1 MTMHSPEPTTGSP
14 INLTASQNEI
24 NTNIIINGV
33 TKENNQTQ
41 YYISGIQRDN
51 MHVLSQIS
59 DPTASQL
66 VRNVPSCSCAIK
78 QMTKDVNSSISE
90 DDIPWTKD
98 TRLCIGKKYRPYEI
112 GAYSCKT
119 YPDDKSCR
127 HNPFMKEIIRMERN
141 KREKEKRK
149 GEKETAESV
158 EVVEKEIQ
166 AATKIEEKKKDKFT
180 PNRDYPAY
188 DDPWNILR
196 TVPSKIIE
204 TDYEKTLKLTSPALP
219 VTSSPLNM
227 QKREKDISFLQELK
241 KVEDNILDKK
251 NNEEMSG
258 ISLELSKKLKEKSTR
273 KGELKNME
281 KKKKWIP
288 SKKVTVNKNS
298 SSKISKSICRTKEKQ
313 RTKLS
318 LLFHKPVKQ
327 SNKVDNLSKYG
338 FMKKDK
344 KNVMNETKQLDNRKQ
359 EMARLKNMFKS
370 FAILDD
376 IQPAILPEELL
387 ATSRHDP
394 IKIIVD
400 SSVEEEES
408 HVISKES
415 CGWRTKSEQELPAKK
430 TLTYLCEPDYPLET
444 IAVRPGGRPCQ
455 CRENR
460 NKKKIL
466 MYNVSGL
473 VEKKK
478 DGRGTR
484 KMKMEEENRII
495 DGVLYF
501 TPPVSP
507 RRSDEYIPEYDLL
520 ESPYDMCIND
530 VTNERLKLIERYSG
544 PKSLVEKIQKKSKS
558 CNCSNGIKEENHF
571 IDQKKNIAE
580 TRRKLIESKLPE
592 ERWKIAL
599 KDAALMDYFT
609 QHKNNAPCWTPCKKF
624 ARNARLAKKTLIF
637 NYI

>member
-1 MTMHSPEPTTGSP
+1 MTMRSPEPTIGSP
-14 INLTASQNEI
+14 INLTASQNE
-24 NTNIIINGV
+24 TNIIINGV
-33 TKENNQTQ
+33 TKENDQIQ
-41 YYISGIQRDN
+41 YYISGVQKDN
-51 MHVLSQIS
+51 MHVSSRIS
-59 DPTASQL
+59 DEYPIAPKL
-66 VRNVPSCSCAIK
+66 VRNVPPCSCAIK
-78 QMTKDVNSSISE
+78 QMSKDVNSSISE

-98 TRLCIGKKYRPYEI
+98 TKLCIGKKYRPDEI

-127 HNPFMKEIIRMERN
+127 HNPFMKEIIRMERD
-141 KREKEKRK
+141 KREEEKREEEKEK
-149 GEKETAESV
+149 TESV

-166 AATKIEEKKKDKFT
+166 AATRIIKKKKDKFT

-196 TVPSKIIE
+196 TAPSKIIE
-204 TDYEKTLKLTSPALP
+204 TDYEKTLKLTSPSLP
-219 VTSSPLNM
+219 VTSSSLNM

-241 KVEDNILDKK
+241 KVENNILHKE
-251 NNEEMSG
+251 NNEKMSE
-258 ISLELSKKLKEKSTR
+258 ISLELSKKLKKKNTR
-273 KGELKNME
+273 KRE
-281 KKKKWIP
+281 KEWIP
-288 SKKVTVNKNS
+288 SKKTVNKNS
-298 SSKISKSICRTKEKQ
+298 SNFSSKISESICRTKKQQ
-313 RTKLS
+313 RTKLPLS
-318 LLFHKPVKQ
+318 FHKPIKR
-327 SNKVDNLSKYG
+327 SNRVDKLSKYG
-338 FMKKDK
+338 FIKKDK
-344 KNVMNETKQLDNRKQ
+344 QNVMDEVKQFDTRKQ
-359 EMARLKNMFKS
+359 EMARLKNIFKS
-370 FAILDD
+370 FSILDD
-376 IQPAILPEELL
+376 IQPVILPEELL
-387 ATSRHDP
+387 ATSSRHNP
-394 IKIIVD
+394 KEIIVD
-400 SSVEEEES
+400 SSIDEEES
-408 HVISKES
+408 HAINKEP
-415 CGWRTKSEQELPAKK
+415 CGWRTKSEQELLAKK

-478 DGRGTR
+478 DGRETR
-484 KMKMEEENRII
+484 KTKMEKENRII
-495 DGVLYF
+495 DGVIYF

-530 VTNERLKLIERYSG
+530 VTDEKLNLIERYSG
-544 PKSLVEKIQKKSKS
+544 PKSLIENIQKKSKS
-558 CNCSNGIKEENHF
+558 CNCSNGTKKENHL

-609 QHKNNAPCWTPCKKF
+609 QHKTNAPCWTSCKKF
-624 ARNARLAKKTLIF
+624 ARNARLAKKISNTI
-637 NYI
+637 

>member
-1 MTMHSPEPTTGSP
+1 MTMHSPEPTTGPP

-24 NTNIIINGV
+24 KTNIIINGI
-33 TKENNQTQ
+33 TKDNDQTQ
-41 YYISGIQRDN
+41 YYISGVQKNN
-51 MHVLSQIS
+51 MHVSSRIS
-59 DPTASQL
+59 DPAASQL

-78 QMTKDVNSSISE
+78 QMIKDVNSSISE

-127 HNPFMKEIIRMERN
+127 HNPFMKEIKRIERN
-141 KREKEKRK
+141 KREKEKREAEEK
-149 GEKETAESV
+149 TESIEMVEKET
-158 EVVEKEIQ
+158 Q
-166 AATKIEEKKKDKFT
+166 AVTKITEKKRDKFT

-196 TVPSKIIE
+196 IAPSKMIE

-219 VTSSPLNM
+219 MTSSSLNI
-227 QKREKDISFLQELK
+227 QRREKDISFLQGIK
-241 KVEDNILDKK
+241 KGENNILHKE
-251 NNEEMSG
+251 NNKEISE
-258 ISLELSKKLKEKSTR
+258 ISLELSKKLKKKNTR
-273 KGELKNME
+273 KGELKDIE
-281 KKKKWIP
+281 KKKERIP
-288 SKKVTVNKNS
+288 LKKITVNKNS
-298 SSKISKSICRTKEKQ
+298 SNFSSKISKLICRTKQKQ

-327 SNKVDNLSKYG
+327 SNRIDKLSKYG
-338 FMKKDK
+338 FIKKDK
-344 KNVMNETKQLDNRKQ
+344 KNVIDEAKQLDNRKQ
-359 EMARLKNMFKS
+359 EMTRLKNIFKS

-387 ATSRHDP
+387 ASRHDP
-394 IKIIVD
+394 KEIIID
-400 SSVEEEES
+400 SSVDEEES
-408 HVISKES
+408 RVKEP

-444 IAVRPGGRPCQ
+444 IAIRPGGRSCQ

-478 DGRGTR
+478 DERKTR
-484 KMKMEEENRII
+484 KTKVEEENKII

-507 RRSDEYIPEYDLL
+507 RKSDEYIPEYDLL
-520 ESPYDMCIND
+520 ESPYDMCTND
-530 VTNERLKLIERYSG
+530 VTDERLKLIERYSG
-544 PKSLVEKIQKKSKS
+544 PKSLVEKIRKKSKS
-558 CNCSNGIKEENHF
+558 CSCSNGIKEKNQF

-592 ERWKIAL
+592 ERWKMAL

-609 QHKNNAPCWTPCKKF
+609 QHKNNAPCWTSCKKL
-624 ARNARLAKKTLIF
+624 AQNARLAKKTLIS
-637 NYI
+637 N